1 MARPPT
7 KRQPTRRQE
16 DHYEELGL
24 PTEDKVFS
32 LYSLGEGNRDEA

>member
-1 MARPPT
+1 MTTAE
-7 KRQPTRRQE
+7 E

-32 LYSLGEGNRDEA
+32 LYSLGDGNRDEA